1 MARGRQRHQERL
13 SAVAGMGRQ
22 LSRRARNRCELCQ
35 SATSLTVVEIPPVDP
50 EEPSEDRAAML
61 CARCVGL
68 VSGKPWEDPNQLR
81 FLEESIWSE
90 VIPVQLAAVRLLKR
104 LADDGVGWAVDALDV
119 LYLDPDIEQMVAA
132 T

>member
-1 MARGRQRHQERL
+1 MARGRQQHQARL

-68 VSGKPWEDPNQLR
+68 VGGKPLEDPNQLR

-90 VIPVQLAAVRLLKR
+90 VIPVQLAAVRLIRR

-119 LYLDPDIEQMVAA
+119 LYMDPDVEQMVAA